1 MAFCLKCGK
10 EIEEGN
16 VVCFECAAA
25 EVPSQP
31 QAAPANNQQPYGQ
44 SYGQQPYGQQPY
56 GQQPYGQQPYGQQ
69 PYGQQPYGQQP
80 YGQQPYGQQPYGQ
93 QPYGQQPYGQPYNPY
108 GAPMP
113 EASANVGMIILSVL
127 IPIAG
132 IILAIVNWS
141 KSPKAARTYLVAGI
155 ISWFISFIIIFAF
168 SFAMGYGGY
177 YYF

>member
-25 EVPSQP
+25 ELPSQP
-31 QAAPANNQQPYGQ
+31 EAAPVNNQQPYGQ

-56 GQQPYGQQPYGQQ
+56 GQ
-69 PYGQQPYGQQP
+69 
-80 YGQQPYGQQPYGQ
+80 
-93 QPYGQQPYGQPYNPY
+93 PYNPY
-108 GAPMP
+108 GVPMP

>member
-1 MAFCLKCGK
+1 MAFCVKCGK

-25 EVPSQP
+25 ELPAQP
-31 QAAPANNQQPYGQ
+31 EAAPVNN
-44 SYGQQPYGQQPY
+44 
-56 GQQPYGQQPYGQQ
+56 
-69 PYGQQPYGQQP
+69 
-80 YGQQPYGQQPYGQ
+80 

-108 GAPMP
+108 GMPMP
-113 EASANVGMIILSVL
+113 EYKANVGMVILSVL

-132 IILAIVNWS
+132 LILAIVNWS

-155 ISWFISFIIIFAF
+155 ISWVVSFIIIFVF

-177 YYF
+177 YYYY

>member
-44 SYGQQPYGQQPY
+44 S
-56 GQQPYGQQPYGQQ
+56 YGQQ